1 MLAAE
6 KEHAAQQGTAMF
18 FIRMAFWLGLA
29 VMLLPTDAQQ
39 QAKLYSTAVHAVE
52 RASTFCDRNARTC
65 EMGAQA
71 WAAFLKKAEFGA
83 RLVGDMISS
92 RTGQPETAA
101 VASPPRQKLSATART
116 DVQNTLLP
124 TDLEPTWRGPS
135 ARNGI

>member
-18 FIRMAFWLGLA
+18 FIRMAFWLGVA

-39 QAKLYSTAVHAVE
+39 QARLYSTAVHAVE

-65 EMGAQA
+65 EMGAQT

-83 RLVGDMISS
+83 RLLGDMLAS
-92 RTGQPETAA
+92 RQPETAA
-101 VASPPRQKLSATART
+101 VATPPRQKVSASTRS

-135 ARNGI
+135 ARSGI